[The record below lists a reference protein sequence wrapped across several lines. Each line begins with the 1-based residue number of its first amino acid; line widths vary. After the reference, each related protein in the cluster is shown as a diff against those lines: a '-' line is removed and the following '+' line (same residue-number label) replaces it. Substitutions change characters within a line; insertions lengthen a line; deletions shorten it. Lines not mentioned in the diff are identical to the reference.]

1 MARRQK
7 LTTPFGTAIYPAL
20 TRPSFKFQ
28 PKQGEFSV
36 KLRIPDGPE
45 AVAFEAAV
53 QAAYDANVEKETQ
66 LFLINNPGKEVDLDL
81 AAFSVRRAVD
91 EDGVDLGAIEITSR
105 MKHRIFPKSG
115 QPFSQR
121 PLIVDANGEIMTEE
135 IGGGT
140 ELRLSVEL
148 NSYSTSFGVGVSL
161 SLKGAQV
168 KRLVG
173 REGSA
178 EDMGFDTV
186 EGGFAT
192 TGIAPVEENFEDTA
206 PVAAGSEKAE
216 ASLNEDF

>member
-1 MARRQK
+1 MARRKQ

-45 AVAFEAAV
+45 AEAFTATV
-53 QAAYDANVEKETQ
+53 QEAYDANVEKETQ
-66 LFLINNPGKEVDLDL
+66 LFLIENPGKEVKLDL
-81 AAFSVRRAVD
+81 AAFPIRRAVD
-91 EDGVDLGAIEITSR
+91 DDDVDLGAIEITSR

-115 QPFSQR
+115 QPFSR
-121 PLIVDANGEIMTEE
+121 KPLLVDGQGNTMTEE

-140 ELRLSVEL
+140 ELRLNVEL
-148 NSYSTSFGVGVSL
+148 NPYATSFGVGVSFA
-161 SLKGAQV
+161 LKGAQI

-178 EDMGFDTV
+178 EEMGFDSI
-186 EGGFAT
+186 EGGFET
-192 TGIAPVEENFEDTA
+192 TGIAPEVEVIVEE
-206 PVAAGSEKAE
+206 PVAAGSEAAE